1 MAMKCPKCGVDV
13 RNDFGYCMNC
23 GESLPVESPSSRKR
37 GWIGKVVGLTIAV
50 IGIFFLVGGIVL
62 CFMSAQEAY
71 NYYGMPI
78 YHTTYPYRDEGL
90 GLVAIGSIAG
100 IAGFIGFF
108 VSRYRNS

>member
-1 MAMKCPKCGVDV
+1 MKCPKCGVDV
-13 RNDFGYCMNC
+13 QIDIGYCVNC
-23 GESLPVESPSSRKR
+23 GTSLTVGPSKPRKR

-50 IGIFFLVGGIVL
+50 IGIFLLVGGLAL
-62 CFMSAQEAY
+62 CFMSVEVATS
-71 NYYGMPI
+71 YYGMPI

-108 VSRYRNS
+108 VSKFRNG